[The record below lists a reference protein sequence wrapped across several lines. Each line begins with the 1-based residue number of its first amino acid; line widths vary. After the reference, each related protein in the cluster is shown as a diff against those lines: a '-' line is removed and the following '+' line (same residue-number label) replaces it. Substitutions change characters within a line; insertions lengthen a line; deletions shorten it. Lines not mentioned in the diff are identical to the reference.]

1 MYYFV
6 ILVNKATNNH
16 SISNP
21 RSQCPF
27 KRRPKLNIAPKLWDP
42 PSKVMGPLPILGLRI
57 VPVYIYFC
65 IVFHASYLP
74 FYFPVFMPFYFTK
87 KKTFYLLLPILG
99 LRITFIYLYIFFA
112 LSFMQVISRFIFPY
126 NSRFMWIIRHMNICS
141 SCQYSCGILIDLEL
155 FLGY

>member
-74 FYFPVFMPFYFTK
+74 FYFPVFMPFCLK
-87 KKTFYLLLPILG
+87 KKNILFTFANIGVKDYIYIPI
-99 LRITFIYLYIFFA
+99 YIFCIVFYA
-112 LSFMQVISRFIFPY
+112 SYFPFY
-126 NSRFMWIIRHMNICS
+126 FPV
-141 SCQYSCGILIDLEL
+141 
-155 FLGY
+155 